1 VPRIT
6 VSDIHVTCCSI
17 CMSPVTWNTLLCSS

>member
-6 VSDIHVTCCSI
+6 VSDILSI
-17 CMSPVTWNTLLCSS
+17 LKRFEIANDD